1 MMLRRFVLNVGIGC
15 LILASVACD
24 SSEIFDPRDL
34 ARVTNA
40 EALWKARS
48 FPDYTYE
55 IRVSCFCPPEVTQWT
70 RVTVR
75 NGAVTAAD
83 AVDPQSQFPITT
95 LQYWAPI
102 DSIFVD
108 LLRTLTEKEAQWYL
122 DEVIADFDATLGY
135 PTNIEYRAKRN
146 VADGGSVYSL
156 RNVLPLQ

>member
-1 MMLRRFVLNVGIGC
+1 MMLRRFVLNVGIGY

-24 SSEIFDPRDL
+24 SSEIFDPGDL

-75 NGAVTAAD
+75 NGAVTAAE
-83 AVDPQSQFPITT
+83 AVDPQSQFPVTT

-108 LLRTLTEKEAQWYL
+108 LIRTLTEKEAQWYL
-122 DEVIADFDATLGY
+122 EEVIADFDATLGY

>member
-1 MMLRRFVLNVGIGC
+1 MLRRIVFNIGVGC
-15 LILASVACD
+15 VILASAACD
-24 SSEIFDPRDL
+24 SSGIFDPRDL
-34 ARVTNA
+34 VRVTNA

-75 NGAVTAAD
+75 NGAVTAAE
-83 AVDPQSQFPITT
+83 AVDPQPQFPITT
-95 LQYWAPI
+95 LQYWEPI

-108 LLRTLTEKEAQWYL
+108 LRRTLTEKEAQWYL
-122 DEVIADFDATLGY
+122 DEVIADFDPTLGY